1 MRIAPLLLAALALLV
16 LCVSPAF
23 ASGYNYDQLS
33 NEPMTISEYEAPLAA
48 QASLA
53 AQGDL
58 GDESTS
64 VEALGIAAGAAA
76 LGAAVVHKRRTET

>member
-33 NEPMTISEYEAPLAA
+33 NEPMTISEYEA
-48 QASLA
+48 SLA